1 MMGDLGVEFVG
12 CSLNQFDLAEA
23 PGFHEAYGLLFP
35 CAVAERCLG
44 QDLECEVVMFHF
56 GFLSCVVNL
65 GNTNF
70 IWIATNLV
78 TCSIYLKS
86 NHPNSFSFSIMYI
99 QYSFPSYRTF
109 CSVRHLLLLGFLRA
123 LAFSMPEPNRGLNL
137 YRCII
142 EVSELYISCVWIFSM
157 SDNHLA
163 SRHDIG
169 DAFRVSSAAG
179 RSKHVVAVPL
189 PALHFPAEYPSLSP
203 RLVYVY

>member
-1 MMGDLGVEFVG
+1 MGSDGDLGVEFVG
-12 CSLNQFDLAEA
+12 CSLTQFDLAEA

-56 GFLSCVVNL
+56 RFLSCVVNL

-99 QYSFPSYRTF
+99 QYSLPSYRTF

-137 YRCII
+137 YGCIV
-142 EVSELYISCVWIFSM
+142 EVSEL
-157 SDNHLA
+157 HLM
-163 SRHDIG
+163 RLD
-169 DAFRVSSAAG
+169 FQYVRQ
-179 RSKHVVAVPL
+179 
-189 PALHFPAEYPSLSP
+189 SP
-203 RLVYVY
+203 GKQT

>member
-1 MMGDLGVEFVG
+1 MLHV
-12 CSLNQFDLAEA
+12 
-23 PGFHEAYGLLFP
+23 
-35 CAVAERCLG
+35 
-44 QDLECEVVMFHF
+44 

-86 NHPNSFSFSIMYI
+86 NHPNSFSFSMYI

-137 YRCII
+137 YGCII
-142 EVSELYISCVWIFSM
+142 EVSEL
-157 SDNHLA
+157 HLMRLDFQYVRQ
-163 SRHDIG
+163 SPG
-169 DAFRVSSAAG
+169 DGFRVSSAAG

-189 PALHFPAEYPSLSP
+189 PALHFPAEYPSYSP

>member
-1 MMGDLGVEFVG
+1 MT
-12 CSLNQFDLAEA
+12 QFDLAEA

-65 GNTNF
+65 ENTNF
-70 IWIATNLV
+70 TWIATNLV

-86 NHPNSFSFSIMYI
+86 NHANSFSFSIMYI
-99 QYSFPSYRTF
+99 QYSLPSYRTF
-109 CSVRHLLLLGFLRA
+109 CSGRHLLLLGFLRA

-137 YRCII
+137 YDFMGALLKL
-142 EVSELYISCVWIFSM
+142 VSYISCVWIFSM
-157 SDNHLA
+157 SDNHL
-163 SRHDIG
+163 
-169 DAFRVSSAAG
+169 
-179 RSKHVVAVPL
+179 SKHV